1 MSSKDENY
9 NRNPDGKGG
18 GLKPDNPVTGP
29 MGDGAKRLVLVIG

>member
-18 GLKPDNPVTGP
+18 FATIHKTGP
-29 MGDGAKRLVLVIG
+29 MGDGAKRIVLVIG